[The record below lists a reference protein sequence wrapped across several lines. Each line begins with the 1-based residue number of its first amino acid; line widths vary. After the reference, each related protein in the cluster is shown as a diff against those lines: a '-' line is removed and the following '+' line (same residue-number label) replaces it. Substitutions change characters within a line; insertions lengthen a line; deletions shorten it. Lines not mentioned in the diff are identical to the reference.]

1 MIENNSN
8 IDGAEGGEPVKLARH
23 MALAIIAP
31 VILLIVMGAALAWQV
46 SRMTEAARWVSH
58 TNEVIAQFGE
68 LRTRLADKESAL
80 RGYLLSGDVVHRDS
94 YEATLPRTPLTELRR
109 MTGDNSGQQ
118 GRLNEI
124 ENAFVLWETEAEAAI
139 RRSARDDLESL
150 RRRTVLRNTIRIQIE
165 NAVNEE
171 RTLLSKRERDNDDVD
186 RNAKYWFLGL
196 IGLAAATI
204 AFVSRRQLAVVS
216 RAFAAMVR
224 SERAAK
230 MASREQEWVQRGEA
244 TVAAAVLGER
254 GIDEV
259 AQRALDALCAH
270 ANAQVGAG
278 YVLRGGMLERIA
290 GYAVSSKAP
299 ARVSAEEG
307 VLGRVSTSGTIAWI
321 DNADAQIAVGGGIGE
336 RTTVRLAIVPAKLGE
351 SVRAVFELG
360 FVEEPREATNELF
373 ERISVPVAIAVHSA
387 TQRARLQEL
396 LEETQRQGEELQTQ
410 HEELRVTNEELEQQG
425 NALREAHTRQ
435 QNIQHELEAANANLE
450 EQTATLEQ
458 QREELLRAQA
468 DLEHHATELQRTNQY
483 KSEFLARMS
492 HELRTPLNSTLIL
505 ARLLGDNVGGNLTEE
520 QVRFANT
527 IYSAG
532 NDLLVL
538 INDILDLAK
547 IEAGRLELRLG
558 QVSLERVRDTL
569 VREFEPVAKSRGL
582 TFSFELAPGVPEY
595 ITTDE
600 QRVVQVLRNLVSNAC
615 KFTERGM
622 VRAVASL
629 ADDRIELAV
638 TDTGIGIPAE
648 QQDAVF
654 EAFHQID
661 GSVSRKH
668 GGTGLGL
675 AISRDLANLLGGKLR
690 VASTP
695 GKGSTFTFDI
705 PLVPPVVT
713 SRPATTDA
721 PVTRPAL
728 TPSAVTERTPRVV
741 TPSPPVR
748 TVSSHDDRE
757 RLAPGKRTLLVI
769 EDDVKFAQIL
779 RDLAH
784 ELGYQV
790 LLAAAADEGVELAMR
805 HRPDGILLDVQLPDH
820 SGLSVLERI
829 KRQPA
834 IRHVPIHMLSV
845 EDHTRRSLE
854 LGAVG
859 YLLKPATREELVGAI
874 RRIEDRTAH
883 HVRRVLVVEDDPVQ
897 SDALRQLLRGTSAEI
912 TATPT
917 VKEALAQLAGTT
929 FDCVVMD
936 LRLADGTGF
945 ELLEKMTADDRITFP
960 PVIIYTG
967 KALTEEEEERL
978 RQYSS
983 SIIVKGA
990 RSPERLL
997 DEVTLFLH
1005 QVEADLPQDRQRQLV
1020 EVRNREALF
1029 EGKRVL
1035 VVEDDVRNVFALS
1048 SVLEPRGLT
1057 TVIARNGREAL
1068 EALAKGGIDLVL
1080 MDVMMPEMN
1089 GIDATKAIRANPAWK
1104 DLPVI
1109 ALTAKAMADDRQA
1122 CLDAGASDYLSK
1134 PIDVDMLLSLLRV
1147 WMPR

>member
-1 MIENNSN
+1 MT
-8 IDGAEGGEPVKLARH
+8 DEPSQDEPIKLARH
-23 MALAIIAP
+23 MALAIVAP
-31 VILLIVMGAALAWQV
+31 VVMLIIMGGALAWQV
-46 SRMTEAARWVSH
+46 SRMSEAAHWVSH
-58 TNEVIAQFGE
+58 TNEVIAKFIE
-68 LRTRLADKESAL
+68 LRMRLSDKESSL
-80 RGYLLSGDVVHRDS
+80 RGYLLSGDPTHRETFDATIPQS
-94 YEATLPRTPLTELRR
+94 SLEEAKTLTR
-109 MTGDNSGQQ
+109 DNVTQQ
-118 GRLNEI
+118 TRLHEI
-124 ENAFVLWETEAEAAI
+124 EAAYTRWEAEATGAI
-139 RRSARDDLESL
+139 TARARDDADAL
-150 RRRTVLRNTIRIQIE
+150 RRRTALFRSIRTHISE
-165 NAVNEE
+165 AVNEE
-171 RTLLSKRERDNDDVD
+171 RTLLAKRERDNADVD
-186 RNAKYWFLGL
+186 RTANYWFLGL
-196 IGLAAATI
+196 IGLAAASI
-204 AFVSRRQLAVVS
+204 AFVSRRQLGVVS
-216 RAFAAMVR
+216 KAFGSMVS

-230 MASREQEWVQRGEA
+230 MASRKQEWIQRGEA
-244 TVAAAVLGER
+244 TVSAMVVGER
-254 GIDEV
+254 SVEEV
-259 AQRALDALCAH
+259 AQRGLDALCDH
-270 ANAQVGAG
+270 TSSPIGAV
-278 YVLRGGMLERIA
+278 YIVRGGGLERIA
-290 GYAVSSKAP
+290 GRAVSASAP
-299 ARVSAEEG
+299 ARLSAAEG
-307 VLGRVSTSGTIAWI
+307 VIGAASSSGTLAWI
-321 DNADAQIAVGGGIGE
+321 KDAEAQLAVGGGVGQ
-336 RTTVRLAIVPAKLGE
+336 RTTIQLAIMPAKMGQRVLGI
-351 SVRAVFELG
+351 VELG
-360 FVEEPREATNELF
+360 FVQEPPDGVDELF
-373 ERISVPVAIAVHSA
+373 ARVSTPIATA
-387 TQRARLQEL
+387 LDAALQRARLQDL

-425 NALREAHTRQ
+425 HALREAHTRQ

-458 QREELLRAQA
+458 QREELMRAQA
-468 DLEHHATELQRTNQY
+468 DLEHHASELQRTNQY

-505 ARLLGDNVGGNLTEE
+505 ARLLGDNVGGNLSEE

-547 IEAGRLELRLG
+547 IEAGKLELRLA
-558 QVSLERVRDTL
+558 QVSLARIRDTM

-582 TFSFELAPGVPEY
+582 SFAFELAPGLPDHV
-595 ITTDE
+595 TTDE

-615 KFTERGM
+615 KFTERGG
-622 VRAVASL
+622 VRVVATPV
-629 ADDRIELAV
+629 DDRIELSV

-648 QQDAVF
+648 QHEAVF

-675 AISRDLANLLGGKLR
+675 AISRDLSNLLGGRLR
-690 VASTP
+690 LASTA
-695 GKGSTFTFDI
+695 GKGSTFTFDV
-705 PLVPPVVT
+705 PLTPPAVT
-713 SRPATTDA
+713 ARQASNDA
-721 PVTRPAL
+721 PITRPAATRTARVPRPP
-728 TPSAVTERTPRVV
+728 TPPAPPREGASAF
-741 TPSPPVR
+741 
-748 TVSSHDDRE
+748 DDRDH
-757 RLAPGKRTLLVI
+757 LTANKRTLLVI
-769 EDDVKFAQIL
+769 EDDVKFAAIL
-779 RDLAH
+779 RDLAR

-790 LLAAAADEGVELAMR
+790 LHAISADEGVELAMR
-805 HRPDGILLDVQLPDH
+805 HRPDGILCDVQLPDH

-834 IRHVPIHMLSV
+834 IRHVPIHMLSI

-859 YLLKPATREELVGAI
+859 YLLKPASREELVGAI
-874 RRIEDRTAH
+874 RRIEDKTSH

-897 SDALRQLLRGTSAEI
+897 SDALRQLLKGTSAEI

-967 KALTEEEEERL
+967 KALTEDEEERL
-978 RQYSS
+978 RHYSS

-1005 QVEADLPQDRQRQLV
+1005 SVEAELPQDRQRQLV

-1029 EGKRVL
+1029 EGKVVL
-1035 VVEDDVRNVFALS
+1035 IVEDDVRNVFALS
-1048 SVLEPRGLT
+1048 SVLEPRGLR
-1057 TVIARNGREAL
+1057 TVITRNGREAL
-1068 EALAKGGIDLVL
+1068 EALVKGGIDLVL

-1104 DLPVI
+1104 NLPVI

>member
-1 MIENNSN
+1 MTSS
-8 IDGAEGGEPVKLARH
+8 EPSQDEPIKLARH
-23 MALAIIAP
+23 MALAIVAP
-31 VILLIVMGAALAWQV
+31 VVMLIIMGGALAWQV
-46 SRMTEAARWVSH
+46 SRMSEAARWVSH
-58 TNEVIAQFGE
+58 TNEVIAKFIE
-68 LRTRLADKESAL
+68 LRMRLSDKESSL
-80 RGYLLSGDVVHRDS
+80 RGYLLSGDPAHRETFDAMIPQS
-94 YEATLPRTPLTELRR
+94 ALEEAKVLTR
-109 MTGDNSGQQ
+109 DNVTQQ
-118 GRLNEI
+118 TRLHEI
-124 ENAFVLWETEAEAAI
+124 EAAYARWETEASAAI
-139 RRSARDDLESL
+139 AARARDDADAL
-150 RRRTVLRNTIRIQIE
+150 RRRTALYRSIRTHIGD
-165 NAVNEE
+165 AVNEE
-171 RTLLSKRERDNDDVD
+171 RTLLAKRERDNADID
-186 RNAKYWFLGL
+186 RTANYWFLGL
-196 IGLAAATI
+196 IGLAAASI
-204 AFVSRRQLAVVS
+204 AFVSRRQLGVVS
-216 RAFAAMVR
+216 RAFGAMVT

-230 MASREQEWVQRGEA
+230 MASRGQEWIQRGEA
-244 TVAAAVLGER
+244 TVSAMVVGER
-254 GIDEV
+254 SVDEV
-259 AQRALDALCAH
+259 AQRGLDALCDHTKAPI
-270 ANAQVGAG
+270 GAV
-278 YVLRGGMLERIA
+278 YMLRGGVLERVA
-290 GYAVSSKAP
+290 ARAVSASAP
-299 ARVSAEEG
+299 TKLSVTEG
-307 VLGRVSTSGTIAWI
+307 VIGSVATSGTHAWI
-321 DNADAQIAVGGGIGE
+321 KDAAAQLAIGGGVGE
-336 RTTVRLAIVPAKLGE
+336 RTTIQLAIVPAKIGE
-351 SVRAVFELG
+351 RVLAVVELG
-360 FVEEPREATNELF
+360 FVDAPPDGVDDLLARVSTPIATALNASL
-373 ERISVPVAIAVHSA
+373 
-387 TQRARLQEL
+387 QRARLQDL

-425 NALREAHTRQ
+425 QALREAHTRQ

-468 DLEHHATELQRTNQY
+468 DLEHHASELQRTNQY

-505 ARLLGDNVGGNLTEE
+505 ARLLGDNVGGNLSEE

-547 IEAGRLELRLG
+547 IEAGKLELRLA
-558 QVSLERVRDTL
+558 QVSLSRVRDTM
-569 VREFEPVAKSRGL
+569 VREFEPVARSRGL
-582 TFSFELAPGVPEY
+582 SFAFDLAPGLPDHV
-595 ITTDE
+595 TTDE

-615 KFTERGM
+615 KFTERGG
-622 VRAVASL
+622 VRVVASPV
-629 ADDRIELAV
+629 DDRIELSV
-638 TDTGIGIPAE
+638 TDTGIGIPADQHE
-648 QQDAVF
+648 AVF

-675 AISRDLANLLGGKLR
+675 AISRDLSSLLGGRLR
-690 VASTP
+690 LASTA
-695 GKGSTFTFDI
+695 GKGSTFTFDV
-705 PLVPPVVT
+705 PLTPPVVGA
-713 SRPATTDA
+713 RPVSADV
-721 PVTRPAL
+721 PVTRPAVAP
-728 TPSAVTERTPRVV
+728 TTRVPRAKP
-741 TPSPPVR
+741 TPPVSAR
-748 TVSSHDDRE
+748 EGASAFDDRDH
-757 RLAPGKRTLLVI
+757 LTTNKHTLLVI
-769 EDDVKFAQIL
+769 EDDVKFAAIL
-779 RDLAH
+779 RDLAR

-790 LLAAAADEGVELAMR
+790 LHAISADEGVELAMR
-805 HRPDGILLDVQLPDH
+805 HRPDGILCDVQLPDH

-859 YLLKPATREELVGAI
+859 YLLKPASREELVGAI
-874 RRIEDRTAH
+874 RRIEDKTSH

-897 SDALRQLLRGTSAEI
+897 SDALRQLLKGTSAEI

-967 KALTEEEEERL
+967 KALTENEEERL
-978 RQYSS
+978 RHYSS

-1005 QVEADLPQDRQRQLV
+1005 SVEAELPQDRQRQLV

-1029 EGKRVL
+1029 EGKTVL
-1035 VVEDDVRNVFALS
+1035 IVEDDVRNVFALS
-1048 SVLEPRGLT
+1048 SVLEPRGLQ
-1057 TVIARNGREAL
+1057 TVITRNGREAL

-1089 GIDATKAIRANPAWK
+1089 GIDATKAIRANPSWK
-1104 DLPVI
+1104 NLPVI